1 MKGIVLAGGTGSRL
15 WPLTLATSKQL
26 LPVYDKPM
34 IYYPISTLMLAGIRE
49 ILIIST
55 PKDIESFKQLLG
67 DGSKIGVEFIY
78 AIQPE
83 PKGIAQ
89 AFSIGEK
96 FISSDRVALILGD
109 NILVGNKVGSNL
121 KEHNEIS
128 GGLIFAAHVADPERY
143 GVVELDSSG
152 FPISIEEKPLKPK
165 SNLAIPGLYFYD
177 NSVIELSKTL
187 SPSSRDELEISD
199 LNELFLK
206 SNKLKVTVLPRGTVW
221 MDAGTIDSLH
231 KATSYIEA
239 IENTQLMKIACLEEI
254 AWRNNWIETN
264 QLLELAS
271 HLGDNRYGNYLR
283 SIAVNQKGEQ

>member
-1 MKGIVLAGGTGSRL
+1 
-15 WPLTLATSKQL
+15 
-26 LPVYDKPM
+26 M

-67 DGSKIGVEFIY
+67 DGSKIGIEFTY

-96 FISSDRVALILGD
+96 FISNDRVALILGD

-121 KEHNEIS
+121 KEHNEVS
-128 GGLIFAAHVADPERY
+128 GGLIFAARVTDPERY
-143 GVVELDSSG
+143 GVVELDSQG
-152 FPISIEEKPLKPK
+152 RPISIEEKPLKPK

-187 SPSSRDELEISD
+187 SPSSRGELEISD

-206 SNKLKVTVLPRGTVW
+206 SNKLNVSVLPRGTVW

-231 KATSYIEA
+231 KATSYIES

-254 AWRNNWIETN
+254 AWRNNWIDTN

-271 HLGDNRYGNYLR
+271 RLGINRYADYVR
-283 SIAVNQKGEQ
+283 SIILEERHT

>member
-55 PKDIESFKQLLG
+55 PNNIESFKQLLG
-67 DGSKIGVEFIY
+67 DGSKIGIEFTY

-96 FISSDRVALILGD
+96 FISNDRVALILGD

-128 GGLIFAAHVADPERY
+128 GGLIFAARVTDPERY
-143 GVVELDSSG
+143 GVIELDSHG
-152 FPISIEEKPLKPK
+152 RPISIEEKPLKPK

-177 NSVIELSKTL
+177 NSVIELAKTL
-187 SPSSRDELEISD
+187 SPSSRGELEISD

-206 SNKLKVTVLPRGTVW
+206 SNNLNVSILPRGTVW
-221 MDAGTIDSLH
+221 MDAGTIQSLH
-231 KATSYIEA
+231 EATSYIES

-254 AWRNNWIETN
+254 AWRNNWIDTN

-271 HLGDNRYGNYLR
+271 HLGINRYADYVR
-283 SIAVNQKGEQ
+283 SIPQGEGNI

>member
-34 IYYPISTLMLAGIRE
+34 IYYPISTLMLAGIKQ

-55 PKDIESFKQLLG
+55 PRDIEDFKHLLG
-67 DGSKIGVEFIY
+67 DGSKIGIEFSY

-83 PKGIAQ
+83 PRGIAQ

-96 FISSDRVALILGD
+96 FIGSDRVALILGD
-109 NILVGNKVGSNL
+109 NILVGNSVGSNL
-121 KEHNEIS
+121 RKHIEIS
-128 GGLIFAAHVADPERY
+128 GGLIFAARVTDPERY
-143 GVVELDSSG
+143 GVVELDSDG
-152 FPISIEEKPLKPK
+152 YAISIEEKPEKPK

-187 SPSSRDELEISD
+187 KPSSRGEVEISA
-199 LNELFLK
+199 LNELLLK
-206 SNKLKVTVLPRGTVW
+206 LKKLKVSVLPRGTVW

-231 KATSYIEA
+231 EATSYIEA
-239 IENTQLMKIACLEEI
+239 IEKRQQLKIGCLEEI
-254 AWRNNWIETN
+254 AWRNNWIDTN
-264 QLLELAS
+264 QLLGLAS
-271 HLGDNRYGNYLR
+271 RLGISSYAEYLR
-283 SIAVNQKGEQ
+283 TISESEGIN

>member
-15 WPLTLATSKQL
+15 WPLTLTTSKQL

-67 DGSKIGVEFIY
+67 DGSKIGIEFTY

-83 PKGIAQ
+83 SKGIAQ

-96 FISSDRVALILGD
+96 FISNDRVALILGD

-121 KEHNEIS
+121 KEHNEVS
-128 GGLIFAAHVADPERY
+128 GGLIFAARVTDPERY
-143 GVVELDSSG
+143 GVVELDSQG
-152 FPISIEEKPLKPK
+152 RPISIEEKPLKPK

-187 SPSSRDELEISD
+187 SPSSRGELEISD

-206 SNKLKVTVLPRGTVW
+206 SNKLNVSVLPRGTVW

-231 KATSYIEA
+231 KATSYIES

-254 AWRNNWIETN
+254 AWRNNWIDTN

-271 HLGDNRYGNYLR
+271 RLGINRYADYVR
-283 SIAVNQKGEQ
+283 SIILWERHT

>member
-55 PKDIESFKQLLG
+55 PNDIESFKKLLG
-67 DGSKIGVEFIY
+67 DGSKIGIEFTY

-83 PKGIAQ
+83 PNGIAQ

-96 FISSDRVALILGD
+96 FISNDRVALILGD

-128 GGLIFAAHVADPERY
+128 GGLIFAARVTDPERY
-143 GVVELDSSG
+143 GVVELDSHG
-152 FPISIEEKPLKPK
+152 RPISIEEKPLKPK

-187 SPSSRDELEISD
+187 SPSSRGELEISD

-206 SNKLKVTVLPRGTVW
+206 SNKLNVSVLPRGTVW

-231 KATSYIEA
+231 KATSYIES

-254 AWRNNWIETN
+254 AWRNNWIDTN
-264 QLLELAS
+264 QLLELAL
-271 HLGDNRYGNYLR
+271 HLGINRYADYVR
-283 SIAVNQKGEQ
+283 SIPLGERDI